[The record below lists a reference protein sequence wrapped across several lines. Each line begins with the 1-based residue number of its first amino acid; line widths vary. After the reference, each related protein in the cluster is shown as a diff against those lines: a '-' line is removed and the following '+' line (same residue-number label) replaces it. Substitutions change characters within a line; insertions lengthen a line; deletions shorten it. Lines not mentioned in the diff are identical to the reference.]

1 MKLMKQYQI
10 CVDDFKLL
18 SVWCGIGATPPKTN
32 MEPENEGSRKESP
45 LPGFIFSASMLCSWG
60 RRFFFKSF
68 S

>member
-45 LPGFIFSASMLCSWG
+45 LPGFIFSASMLVFG
-60 RRFFFKSF
+60 GVDFFFGSF